1 MGGIILA
8 FMTDGLAAL
17 VVKLVGLSAESLSKV
32 RCDAPM
38 SPRDDPAYKKNLP
51 RLVEYHRQFEKKA

>member
-17 VVKLVGLSAESLSKV
+17 IVKLVGLSAESLSKD

-38 SPRDDPAYKKNLP
+38 SPQEPP
-51 RLVEYHRQFEKKA
+51 